1 MAIPNRPLCH
11 TCQQKTRMYFK
22 IVSDGTRQY
31 RWYCAS
37 CERSWSPDGKSGYFI
52 PHRIAESMLSG
63 LSSEQK
69 KSLTQKDACLM
80 NALSALFVGLWV
92 LKTIIL
98 RRSHSESILAMI
110 LRNTLNSHCAI
121 TTIACGM
128 KLLRGIYLA
137 TDSEWMSS

>member
-1 MAIPNRPLCH
+1 
-11 TCQQKTRMYFK
+11 
-22 IVSDGTRQY
+22 
-31 RWYCAS
+31 
-37 CERSWSPDGKSGYFI
+37 
-52 PHRIAESMLSG
+52 
-63 LSSEQK
+63 
-69 KSLTQKDACLM
+69 M